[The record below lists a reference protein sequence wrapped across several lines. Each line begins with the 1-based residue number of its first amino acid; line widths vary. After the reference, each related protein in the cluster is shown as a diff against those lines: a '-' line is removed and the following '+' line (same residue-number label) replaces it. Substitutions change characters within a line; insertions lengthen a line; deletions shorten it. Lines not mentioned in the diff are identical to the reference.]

1 MVRHYNVPPDG
12 NVISIES
19 ALAKRAEDIVD
30 FGSRKNPR
38 ARRCV
43 ERHEIKRLAF
53 REDSVQTQRAP
64 IKTIF
69 DGLWGHSGA
78 STSIGAGLRRPSA
91 VATTSASTCHINQM

>member
-38 ARRCV
+38 APMC
-43 ERHEIKRLAF
+43 
-53 REDSVQTQRAP
+53 
-64 IKTIF
+64 
-69 DGLWGHSGA
+69 
-78 STSIGAGLRRPSA
+78 
-91 VATTSASTCHINQM
+91 